1 MIKFSVRC
9 VEKEPVFLEG
19 TEPESFWDL
28 PEKDEFAPASP
39 VNYEFKVTAAAGS
52 FLVTGSVRGK
62 VSTRCGR
69 CLAPLTL
76 ELRNDH
82 VELYYA
88 KSDISTEEVD
98 ISGDVRDELLIELPM
113 NPLCKEECKGLC
125 PICGTNLNKKQCR
138 CKKPGNP
145 VWSALDGIEFG
156 VKK

>member
-39 VNYEFKVTAAAGS
+39 VSYEFKITAAAGS
-52 FLVTGSVRGK
+52 FLVTGSVRGT

-69 CLAPLTL
+69 CLAPLKL
-76 ELRNDH
+76 EIRNDH
-82 VELYYA
+82 VELCYA
-88 KSDISTEEVD
+88 KSDIVTEEVD

-113 NPLCKEECKGLC
+113 NPLCSEECKGLC
-125 PICGTNLNKKQCR
+125 PVCGTDLNKKRCR
-138 CKKPGNP
+138 CKRPENP
-145 VWSALDGIEFG
+145 VWSALDDIELG
-156 VKK
+156 GKK

>member
-9 VEKEPVFLEG
+9 VEKEPVLLEG

-39 VNYEFKVTAAAGS
+39 VSYELKISAAAGS

-76 ELRNDH
+76 EIRNDR

-88 KSDISTEEVD
+88 KSDIAAEEVD
-98 ISGDVRDELLIELPM
+98 ISADVRDELLIELPM
-113 NPLCKEECKGLC
+113 NPLCNEECKGLC
-125 PICGTNLNKKQCR
+125 PICGTDLNKKKCR
-138 CKKPGNP
+138 CKRPENP
-145 VWSALDGIEFG
+145 VWSALDGIELEE
-156 VKK
+156 KK

>member
-9 VEKEPVFLEG
+9 VEKEPICLEG

-28 PEKDEFAPASP
+28 PEKDEFTPASP
-39 VNYEFKVTAAAGS
+39 VSYKFRIAAAAGS
-52 FLVTGSVRGK
+52 FLVTGSVRGT

-76 ELRNDH
+76 EIGNDH

-88 KSDISTEEVD
+88 KSDIDSEEVD
-98 ISGDVRDELLIELPM
+98 ISNDVRDELLIELPM
-113 NPLCKEECKGLC
+113 NPLCNEECKGLC
-125 PICGTNLNKKQCR
+125 PVCGTDLNKKQCR

-145 VWSALDGIEFG
+145 VWSVLDGIELG
-156 VKK
+156 GKK